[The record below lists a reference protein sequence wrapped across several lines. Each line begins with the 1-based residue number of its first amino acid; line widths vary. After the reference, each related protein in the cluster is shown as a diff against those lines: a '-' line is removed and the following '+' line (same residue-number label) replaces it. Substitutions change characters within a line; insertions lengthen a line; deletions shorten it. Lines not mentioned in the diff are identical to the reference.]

1 MATPAAWVQ
10 ALPVDV
16 RPHPIRTAALVAC
29 LLPFLASG
37 AQADGITLVSANAS
51 GSAANAP
58 SSAIA
63 MARDGTVL
71 FESGASDLVPL
82 PPRGGMQVYAWRDG
96 TVRLVSRA
104 SDGGR
109 ANGTSRALAISA
121 NGRKVAF
128 TSTAPDALGL
138 GTNPGGH
145 AQLFV
150 ADLLDDTV
158 VLVSHALDA
167 PTRGGNGPITQAML
181 SEDGAVVAFRG
192 SPSDVSPRFVA
203 GENVFA
209 SDGSEEPELVSI
221 NSAGFGG
228 PSSSYL
234 RSISA
239 DGRYVLFETSAGNMV
254 QGVVDFNSRMDA
266 FLRDRS
272 ARATRLVTHAV
283 DNPARTSDF
292 GTETVALSAN
302 GRFVLF
308 HAFSAFLPGIISET
322 VNVIRWDSATD
333 EYLLVSHAQG
343 EPGVSAYGVS
353 WARAISSDGRVILFQ
368 SSATDLVPVID
379 DNVQYDLFV
388 WREALAENRLVTRRT
403 DGNAAWRGEQPSGVL
418 SEDGNTIAFTSR
430 AADQSWNVD
439 DQNRTYDTFAYDVST
454 GDVRTLSVAQGQNRT
469 GKAQSVP
476 RAVLADGTVLIDSRA
491 GDLVP
496 ADINNANDVFIH
508 RRSVLLTDGFE

>member
-1 MATPAAWVQ
+1 MATRAARVQ
-10 ALPVDV
+10 ALPVDA
-16 RPHPIRTAALVAC
+16 RLHPMRTAALVAC
-29 LLPFLASG
+29 LLPFVAPG
-37 AQADGITLVSANAS
+37 ARADAITLVSANAS

-58 SSAIA
+58 SAAIA

-71 FESGASDLVPL
+71 FESAASDLVPL

-150 ADLLDDTV
+150 ADLLDDNV

-181 SEDGAVVAFRG
+181 SEGGAVVAFQG
-192 SPSDVSPRFVA
+192 SPSDVSPRLAA
-203 GENVFA
+203 GDNVFA
-209 SDGSEEPELVSI
+209 WSGSPEPELVSI

-228 PSSSYL
+228 SSGSYL
-234 RSISA
+234 KGLSA
-239 DGRYVLFETSAGNMV
+239 DGRFVLFETTGANMV
-254 QGVVDFNSRMDA
+254 QGVVDTNGRFDG
-266 FLRDRS
+266 FLRDRTTQS
-272 ARATRLVTHAV
+272 TKLVTHRSDDSMTAST
-283 DNPARTSDF
+283 NGARI
-292 GTETVALSAN
+292 VALSAD
-302 GRFVLF
+302 GSSVLLDG
-308 HAFSAFLPGIISET
+308 FSEFLPGVGGDSENT
-322 VNVIRWDSATD
+322 YVWSRLVDAYT
-333 EYLLVSHAQG
+333 LVSHRWDDD
-343 EPGVSAYGVS
+343 SASAGS
-353 WARAISSDGRVILFQ
+353 LSRGIALSADGAVVLFR
-368 SSATDLVPVID
+368 SYATNLVESVD
-379 DNVQYDLFV
+379 DNAQEDLFL
-388 WREALAENRLVTRRT
+388 WRSGVGSALVTRRA
-403 DGNAAWRGEQPSGVL
+403 DGSATSWGYFASGLL
-418 SEDGNTIAFTSR
+418 SEDGRTVAFHSR
-430 AADQSWNVD
+430 AADQSWVATDAND
-439 DQNRTYDTFAYDVST
+439 AWDAFAYDVAT
-454 GDVRTLSVAQGQNRT
+454 GDVRTLTVAHGQNRT
-469 GKAQSVP
+469 GKAQSQP